1 LKVVENEIFT
11 SYKNF
16 IKEWKC
22 TLCDFPFFYFI
33 WMVQKMDSNISIFAP
48 KTDRIKRCNYKTNGG
63 LMLINDLA
71 KDWNGLLIKNRLA
84 NYTIHNYNDVSI
96 SFGDI
101 LKQVD
106 NVDMKIVDQYLLKK
120 IQKFH

>member
-1 LKVVENEIFT
+1 
-11 SYKNF
+11 
-16 IKEWKC
+16 
-22 TLCDFPFFYFI
+22 
-33 WMVQKMDSNISIFAP
+33 MVQKMDSNISIFAP

-71 KDWNGLLIKNRLA
+71 KTEMDSLDKNRLT

-120 IQKFH
+120 NTKFPLDKRYSNK